1 MTDEPIDA
9 ARRATT
15 LGLGLSALAF
25 AAPPIVHAQNSAGD
39 AADLLRDFLR
49 LRTAPGGEAV
59 MWRYAGILVGKPEGE
74 MARPLTR
81 IEGVSYTQ
89 AAPRTDGS
97 VDWQLEEV
105 GYYCDLE
112 NGRPLDRFANPFTQ
126 ATVRVA
132 HYRSPQKLRFIGNR
146 IEPAQAMPPGVEF
159 RGEIRRLA
167 AVAGRVA
174 VTEDL
179 YVRMPA
185 VPATETRPARAV
197 RYANSLATFH
207 GAERDLSKPARVWLP
222 CEFSYTTL
230 NSFASWLEMDG
241 VAGVQDMR
249 ITGAKC
255 RVDQRETIP
264 AWLRERI
271 ALDHPGFLR

>member
-1 MTDEPIDA
+1 M
-9 ARRATT
+9 
-15 LGLGLSALAF
+15 
-25 AAPPIVHAQNSAGD
+25 
-39 AADLLRDFLR
+39 
-49 LRTAPGGEAV
+49 
-59 MWRYAGILVGKPEGE
+59 
-74 MARPLTR
+74 
-81 IEGVSYTQ
+81 
-89 AAPRTDGS
+89 
-97 VDWQLEEV
+97 
-105 GYYCDLE
+105 E

-207 GAERDLSKPARVWLP
+207 GAERDLSRPARVWLP

-255 RVDQRETIP
+255 RVDQRETISSP
-264 AWLRERI
+264 CGTKSDSALRSTTFFSSSMCSSTVTRSRKIQSSASSSVFMRI
-271 ALDHPGFLR
+271 TSSSSIWPR